1 MRMRARILVAAI
13 LSAAGAGLLW
23 AQAEPTYM
31 LAVPAAASAHGV
43 SGEWRTELVVANPN
57 EVQVVVHVEY
67 LPRDG
72 GSGGDVFQMI
82 MEAGQTAVF
91 PDILGEDMHLAGAA
105 GALLVRA
112 TRLVGGQDAV
122 PVRARARVYNQRP
135 EGIFGQGLNAQPVDG
150 LDTVDRMEFPGLE
163 ASGER
168 YTNLALVNPYED
180 PQLVAIELYDL
191 DGFRLD
197 STLVT
202 VEHCVFFTDLL
213 HSLFDRSTPERFS
226 LVVRGAAGTPPI
238 PTIASIVERA
248 TGDATTVEPIEV
260 PVEATE

>member
-1 MRMRARILVAAI
+1 MRMQARVLVAVI
-13 LSAAGAGLLW
+13 LGVAGTGVLW
-23 AQAEPTYM
+23 AQTEPTYR

-57 EVQVVVHVEY
+57 DVQVVLHAQY
-67 LPRDG
+67 LARDG
-72 GSGGDVFQMI
+72 NSGGDVLQMI
-82 MEAGQTAVF
+82 MEPNQTVVF
-91 PDILGEDMHLAGAA
+91 EDILGEEMGLSGAA
-105 GALLVRA
+105 GALLIGA

-122 PVRARARVYNQRP
+122 PVRARVRVYNQRP
-135 EGIFGQGLNAQPVDG
+135 EGVFGQGLSAQPVDG
-150 LDTVDRMEFPGLE
+150 LGGIERMEFPGLE

-168 YTNLALVNPYED
+168 YTNLALVNPYDD
-180 PQLVAIELYDL
+180 PRLVAIELYDL

-197 STLVT
+197 SALVT
-202 VEHCVFFTDLL
+202 VERCVFFTDVL
-213 HSLFDRSTPERFS
+213 HSLFDRAGPERFS

-260 PVEATE
+260 PVETTE